1 MNTTNPPA
9 PVGNETDPVAR
20 AVREQFGIP
29 YIYPWQRLVI
39 ANILDAAEA
48 VALRPAEVAQK
59 NAEPADADSEPMD
72 EDGLCRGRQIVLL
85 PTGAGK
91 SLCFQAP
98 TLFLSGPT
106 LVIYPLLGL
115 MNDQLRRLDSAG
127 IPAVTLR
134 GGQDRADRNRIL
146 KRLENGRAAFTDG
159 PEAEKPVSV
168 IIANPEVLAAP
179 GVLDALKKA
188 GIAHLAI
195 DEAHCV
201 SEWGDSF
208 RPSYLELGKII
219 AELNPPVVTAFTA
232 TASPGVLARISEV
245 LFEGNAHLVR
255 GESDRPNLRYA
266 VRQCVA
272 KKAALIREVHR
283 AERPAI
289 VFCSS
294 RVGTERTA
302 QLLRLILDD
311 PDIRYYHAALT
322 REEKIETE
330 HWFMEHRRAVLV
342 ATCAFGMG
350 MDKSDIR
357 TVIHLDPP
365 PTAEAYIQEAGRG
378 GRDGGTSRAIL
389 LWSPADRRR
398 LERLEPLPRSRA
410 GVLVRMAESGRCRRE
425 VLLEAL
431 GETRATPEAPEGQ
444 QLACSG
450 CDVCEGRSED
460 KPADAL
466 LVLDTVRKN
475 RRCFTR
481 SGLAAFLTGRG
492 NTIARESGNPH
503 WWCHADFTEITGELI
518 REGKIRERSG
528 CLWGRVLELKG

>member
-1 MNTTNPPA
+1 MSDEHTI
-9 PVGNETDPVAR
+9 TDPVAR
-20 AVREQFGIP
+20 AVQEQFGIP

-48 VALRPAEVAQK
+48 AAIHAAEGAQQ
-59 NAEPADADSEPMD
+59 NAEPAEENCEPMD

-98 TLFLSGPT
+98 ALFLSGPT

-115 MNDQLRRLDSAG
+115 MNDQLRRLDASG
-127 IPAVTLR
+127 MSAVTLR
-134 GGQDRADRNRIL
+134 GGQDAAERRAIF
-146 KRLENGRAAFTDG
+146 KRLELK
-159 PEAEKPVSV
+159 PETTGEKADPVSI

-179 GVLDALKKA
+179 GVLEALKKTA
-188 GIAHLAI
+188 IAHLAI

-266 VRQCVA
+266 VKHCVA

-294 RVGTERTA
+294 RGGTERTA

-311 PDIRYYHAALT
+311 KDIRYYHAALT

-330 HWFMEHRRAVLV
+330 HWFMEHRRSILV

-350 MDKSDIR
+350 MDKADIR

-378 GRDGGTSRAIL
+378 GRDGKTSRAIL

-398 LERLEPLPRSRA
+398 IERLEPLPRARGA
-410 GVLVRMAESGRCRRE
+410 VLVRMAENERCRRD

-431 GETRATPEAPEGQ
+431 GETRVTDQAPDGQ
-444 QLACSG
+444 RLACAG
-450 CDVCEGRSED
+450 CDICDGSATETA
-460 KPADAL
+460 ADAD
-466 LVLDTVRKN
+466 LVISAIRRN

-481 SGLAAFLTGRG
+481 SSLAAFLTGRG

-503 WWCHADFTEITGELI
+503 WWCHADFTEIIGELI
-518 REGKIRERSG
+518 REGRIRERNG
-528 CLWGRVLELKG
+528 CLWKGVLELKS